1 MGRQMG
7 LVRFFGYYNRLFN
20 RRWSSII
27 SILLYYMSYTE
38 IYNLCKSGKTG
49 IIPGWKGY
57 IKYSYSNNELYFINE
72 DYIMK

>member
-1 MGRQMG
+1 
-7 LVRFFGYYNRLFN
+7 
-20 RRWSSII
+20 
-27 SILLYYMSYTE
+27 MSYTE

-57 IKYSYSNNELYFINE
+57 IKYSYSNDELYFINE